1 METGRS
7 VGGGF
12 QSERGKEKRR
22 MTGWKTRRDR
32 MVGFGRSDRREDSIT
47 RHQQP
52 GAYLV
57 AIGFSLP
64 KASPALYQI
73 VHSATL
79 IKLIGTSTDIEGRI
93 IIDHLVHAARAA
105 CDFCQTSE
113 IKERTSNSRRIL
125 RICRDGS
132 CVKVNTR

>member
-1 METGRS
+1 MERGRS
-7 VGGGF
+7 TGHAGRSG
-12 QSERGKEKRR
+12 EREKADEGVRNEKGR
-22 MTGWKTRRDR
+22 NRWR
-32 MVGFGRSDRREDSIT
+32 FGRSDRREDSIT

-79 IKLIGTSTDIEGRI
+79 IKLIETSTD
-93 IIDHLVHAARAA
+93 V
-105 CDFCQTSE
+105 TST
-113 IKERTSNSRRIL
+113 ERTHN
-125 RICRDGS
+125 
-132 CVKVNTR
+132 